1 MNATKIK
8 IDRIDQETLSSLC
21 QYTFPQIL
29 SRQAERLGP
38 DKIAMREKA
47 YGIWQTYNWQE
58 YLRYTKL
65 VALGLISLGLK
76 RGDNVGLIL
85 DNHPEWLF
93 AELGAQSLGA
103 VTVPFFT

>member
-1 MNATKIK
+1 MKNKNYK
-8 IDRIDQETLSSLC
+8 IDRIDDETLESLI

-29 SRQAERLGP
+29 SRQAERLGS
-38 DKIAMREKA
+38 DKIAIREKA
-47 YGIWQTYNWQE
+47 YGIWQTINWRE

-76 RGDNVGLIL
+76 RGENVGLIL

-93 AELGAQSLGA
+93 AELA
-103 VTVPFFT
+103 V